1 MFMLMLFMF
10 CFFLGFVIMFY
21 YLLAR
26 LDNQSKALSDE
37 HAQLRVLLRALES
50 RLEKMGQMERYGVLL
65 QNQAAQQDGEGI
77 TMTQSE
83 GVPGTPDEPGHDPL
97 LHLSF
102 DQPSQIQERI
112 ARDLEL
118 RPPAK
123 NWDLDLLPDAREK

>member
-10 CFFLGFVIMFY
+10 CFFLGFVVMFY
-21 YLLAR
+21 YLLSRVDTIAR
-26 LDNQSKALSDE
+26 AHSDE

-50 RLEKMGQMERYGVLL
+50 RLEKMGQVERYNVLL
-65 QNQAAQQDGEGI
+65 REQRDGDGI

-83 GVPGTPDEPGHDPL
+83 GIPGENDAPGHDPL

-118 RPPAK
+118 RPAAK
-123 NWDLDLLPDAREK
+123 NWDLELMPDGREK

>member
-10 CFFLGFVIMFY
+10 CFFLGFVVMFY
-21 YLLAR
+21 YLLSRMDAMAR
-26 LDNQSKALSDE
+26 AHSDE

-50 RLEKMGQMERYGVLL
+50 RLEKMGQAERYNVLL
-65 QNQAAQQDGEGI
+65 REQRDGDGI

-83 GVPGTPDEPGHDPL
+83 GIPGENDTPGHDPL

-118 RPPAK
+118 RPAAK
-123 NWDLDLLPDAREK
+123 NWDLEFMPDSREK